1 MPTPASSFQYEAQS
15 NDLLSPVWTL
25 RVAPLYIFTALLL
38 AMFVF
43 KSGGVHDML
52 LGTCAGMLIPLTFV
66 AFQVTEITMKR
77 DQTRS
82 DVQNLNVT
90 P

>member
-1 MPTPASSFQYEAQS
+1 MASPSPSFQYEANT

-25 RVAPLYIFTALLL
+25 RIAPLYILISLIL

-43 KSGGVHDML
+43 RSGNVHDAL

-66 AFQVTEITMKR
+66 AFQVTGITMKR

-82 DVQNLNVT
+82 DVQDLHVT
-90 P
+90 